1 MIDSKKNILFLF
13 FFLVTVLSFAQE
25 GTRMPSGAIPNG
37 KIMLIPFEPKL
48 YMSEMD
54 MKINQQTNWNFQQI
68 RENFRH
74 QLDTQ
79 LKLKLKSIAPVVSF
93 YSDSIQMA
101 TDLATIYKSTNLSYD
116 LVEAS
121 TTPPPTKQ
129 KGITNGQITAEVNND
144 KKFMNTKLNDTKLL
158 PYLNK
163 KYKSEY
169 FVFINQLDIKKDI
182 DSYDPA
188 TDLYQREIT
197 VHYTIIDK
205 SGKTISAG
213 ITTSRFS
220 SKENDPKKIASSNFS
235 SIGTYLTS
243 ILSANIKQ
251 STAVNKKK

>member
-1 MIDSKKNILFLF
+1 
-13 FFLVTVLSFAQE
+13 
-25 GTRMPSGAIPNG
+25 
-37 KIMLIPFEPKL
+37 MLIPFEPKL

-54 MKINQQTNWNFQQI
+54 MKINQQTNWSFQQI

-74 QLDTQ
+74 QLDIQ
-79 LKLKLKSIAPVVSF
+79 LKLKLRSIAPVVSF

-101 TDLATIYKSTNLSYD
+101 SDLATIYKSTTLSYD

-121 TTPPPTKQ
+121 TTPTAKQ
-129 KGITNGQITAEVNND
+129 KGITNGQITVEVNND
-144 KKFMNTKLNDTKLL
+144 KKFMNTKLSDTKLL

-205 SGKTISAG
+205 NGKTISEG

-235 SIGTYLTS
+235 SIGTYITT

-251 STAVNKKK
+251 NAAVNKKK